1 MVRAMTPDTLRASI
15 KVVKNWAEG
24 EIERLT
30 YEGTRP
36 VSICATVDAAIR
48 EAAIARGNRIVH
60 SSEIAEIEELCNLC
74 NRALDRISLDD

>member
-1 MVRAMTPDTLRASI
+1 MTPDMLKASL
-15 KVVKNWAEG
+15 KVVKDWAE
-24 EIERLT
+24 EEVERLT

-36 VSICATVDAAIR
+36 VSICATVEAATR

-74 NRALDRISLDD
+74 DRALERISIGD